1 MCILT
6 SLMALGEHATAASAA
21 SLPASAASLPPF
33 LSVRR
38 RHTTC
43 FRCLCRYSLYL
54 LYWYKSTSTDA
65 DTACFRCLT
74 ASLLS
79 RPAASYLHPQSTFWH
94 SSTKKHC
101 NRANTGNGVEL
112 VHLSLQRFSQLYV
125 VRFSSAREANSGNG
139 VELARLRSD

>member
-6 SLMALGEHATAASAA
+6 SLMTLGEHATAASAA
-21 SLPASAASLPPF
+21 SLPALAASLPPF

-65 DTACFRCLT
+65 DIACFRCLT

-79 RPAASYLHPQSTFWH
+79 RPAASYLHPQGTFGTEAVEERIRLCPPMKGREVNSAGEVTRSKNGCTGPGRWC
-94 SSTKKHC
+94 SS
-101 NRANTGNGVEL
+101 GMYP
-112 VHLSLQRFSQLYV
+112 YV
-125 VRFSSAREANSGNG
+125 
-139 VELARLRSD
+139 